1 MCCKPWLLWI
11 DLFQSWVSFQIV
23 CTHTIFAELIDV
35 LNISLHQIIQPNSVC
50 VAESG
55 FFFFY
60 VSEIAMDTTSRVRS
74 KTSGISFI
82 RPKKSINS
90 FAGLTATEPNKDKNT
105 LAWNQKIILI
115 KMSLLEISFS
125 KWQYCK
131 QKFPQWQLNIIKH

>member
-1 MCCKPWLLWI
+1 LTALNWSLSILSFFPNCLHTHNICWAHRCLKYISPSNYTTEFSLC
-11 DLFQSWVSFQIV
+11 SRKWVF
-23 CTHTIFAELIDV
+23 L
-35 LNISLHQIIQPNSVC
+35 
-50 VAESG
+50 
-55 FFFFY
+55 FFFY

-82 RPKKSINS
+82 RSKKSINS